1 MVTGEFDVEILED
14 LINQGY
20 EGQELLDQFKR
31 VRSVVPAALEQMFAD
46 IIEKYDGKFYTM
58 EEVFGDE

>member
-20 EGQELLDQFKR
+20 EGEELLAQFKR